1 MNILLVL
8 EIDSNRLKEASV
20 TEAMYEYHALIPQK
34 ISVHKSGKIRQIN
47 APKCSCYLNNVT
59 YQKIVVLWSAAS
71 FMDLWPTGMQLTT
84 GLQNQ
89 QCQGIKKLKGI
100 IVR

>member
-20 TEAMYEYHALIPQK
+20 TEAMYEYHLPQK

-47 APKCSCYLNNVT
+47 APKGLLLSKHNVT
-59 YQKIVVLWSAAS
+59 CQKIVVLWSAAS
-71 FMDLWPTGMQLTT
+71 LIDVWPTGMQLTT
-84 GLQNQ
+84 GSQNQ
-89 QCQGIKKLKGI
+89 QCQGLKKLKGI

>member
-20 TEAMYEYHALIPQK
+20 TEAMYEYHLPQK
-34 ISVHKSGKIRQIN
+34 IGVHKSGKIRQIN
-47 APKCSCYLNNVT
+47 APKGLLLSKHNVT
-59 YQKIVVLWSAAS
+59 YQKIVFLWSAAS

-84 GLQNQ
+84 DSQNQ
-89 QCQGIKKLKGI
+89 QCQGIKN
-100 IVR
+100 

>member
-20 TEAMYEYHALIPQK
+20 TEAMYEYHLLQK

-47 APKCSCYLNNVT
+47 APKGLLLSKQCYLSKDCCFMVSGIFYGPLADRNVT
-59 YQKIVVLWSAAS
+59 NYWFTESAV
-71 FMDLWPTGMQLTT
+71 P
-84 GLQNQ
+84 
-89 QCQGIKKLKGI
+89 
-100 IVR
+100 RY